1 MARYFKE
8 QDIDEYR
15 ECFYLYSRSGL
26 INTVDE
32 LGLIMRS
39 LGMSPT
45 LLELKEYM
53 KAKNGKMNF
62 ADFLE
67 VVHKHSS
74 KEDIPK
80 EILDAFR
87 DMDVKKKKTI
97 LGKDLKHILMDWGE
111 KLTTQEVCIIFTFS
125 HLNI

>member
-53 KAKNGKMNF
+53 KAKNGGKMNF

-87 DMDVKKKKTI
+87 DMD
-97 LGKDLKHILMDWGE
+97 
-111 KLTTQEVCIIFTFS
+111 KLTTQEVDKLFHETNVTSNSKINYENFVKS
-125 HLNI
+125 VYARN